1 MALCFRYREA
11 MTAGHDAVTFK
22 GMIVKTA
29 VALLMALVSMAAH
42 AETFKGYQCTQDC
55 SGHKAGYAWA
65 QRLTRPLHLPHLVI
79 ERPHVGRSRRVN
91 ALEGFLVVDAL

>member
-1 MALCFRYREA
+1 

-42 AETFKGYQCTQDC
+42 AETFKGYQCTKDC

-65 QRLTRPLHLPHLVI
+65 QRKGITDASQCT
-79 ERPHVGRSRRVN
+79 GKSRSFV
-91 ALEGFLVVDAL
+91 EGCIAYAEGK